1 MALIDWNEN
10 GKSPHILR
18 RYAGF
23 GVPYY
28 TIPSNNRELRL
39 IWISSLYV
47 LYYTIP
53 SNNRELRRVVLLH
66 APFTIIPYQVITGN
80 YDSKSDSAYVVRII
94 PYQVITGNYD
104 FSQSVVSKI
113 KTAHGESNLIR
124 LLSPWAV
131 SQKNIYYS

>member
-1 MALIDWNEN
+1 MKMVKARISLEDMRALAF
-10 GKSPHILR
+10 P
-18 RYAGF
+18 
-23 GVPYY
+23 
-28 TIPSNNRELRL
+28 
-39 IWISSLYV
+39 
-47 LYYTIP
+47 
-53 SNNRELRRVVLLH
+53 
-66 APFTIIPYQVITGN
+66 
-80 YDSKSDSAYVVRII
+80 II